1 MIKIAEV
8 MSPNRTPLW
17 DMVKQCGVN
26 YVVGSFHGRSGPDVP
41 RDDLPWSYTSVM
53 RMKTAYADGGF
64 QMDVIESRPPLN
76 KAKLGLSDRDEEIE
90 HACDLIRAMG
100 KLGVGVWCYEWMP
113 VLNWM
118 RTSTAAPARGGAVVT
133 GFDNE

>member
-26 YVVGSFHGRSGPDVP
+26 YVVGSFHGQSGPDVP

-76 KAKLGLSDRDEEIE
+76 
-90 HACDLIRAMG
+90 
-100 KLGVGVWCYEWMP
+100 
-113 VLNWM
+113 
-118 RTSTAAPARGGAVVT
+118 
-133 GFDNE
+133 

>member
-64 QMDVIESRPPLN
+64 QMDVIE
-76 KAKLGLSDRDEEIE
+76 E
-90 HACDLIRAMG
+90 
-100 KLGVGVWCYEWMP
+100 V
-113 VLNWM
+113 
-118 RTSTAAPARGGAVVT
+118 APAKQSQARAVGSRRRDRT
-133 GFDNE
+133 RLRPHTRYGQAGR